1 MIYSGAPLAAEGNDL
16 REGIRTMRKAIL
28 ATLAAF
34 MIACSSSVAPPT
46 PVPAAQLH
54 FVLQDS
60 TAPHLLSDSA
70 SFYAKAGEDRRVEL
84 FYSGMVPG
92 DTGEPLLQFVVPA
105 NSLLKRPDGTAFQP
119 GDSILIT
126 VAVADP
132 TRFDFIFAPA
142 GLQFNPTDPARLRIE
157 YNHSNHDYD
166 GDGRQDSVDAHA
178 KTLLSFWRRDPPDT
192 LWTNVGAVNSEEFE
206 EMETSILSFSHYAVA
221 W

>member
-1 MIYSGAPLAAEGNDL
+1 MQ
-16 REGIRTMRKAIL
+16 KAIL

-34 MIACSSSVAPPT
+34 MIACSNSDAPPT

-60 TAPHLLSDSA
+60 TAPHLVSDSA
-70 SFYAKAGEDRRVEL
+70 SFYAKAGEDRRLEL
-84 FYSGMVPG
+84 FYGGMVPG
-92 DTGEPLLQFVVPA
+92 DTGEAFLQFVVRA

-132 TRFDFIFAPA
+132 TKFDFTFSPA
-142 GLQFNPTDPARLRIE
+142 GLQFNPGDPARLHIE
-157 YNHSNHDYD
+157 YNHANHDYN
-166 GDGRQDSVDAHA
+166 GDGHHDSEDDRAQ
-178 KTLLSFWRRDPPDT
+178 TLLSFWRLEPPDT
-192 LWTNVGAVNSEEFE
+192 LWTNVGAVNSEDFE
-206 EMETSILSFSHYAVA
+206 ELETGILSFSHYAVA